1 MNTSSHMALAT
12 ALAGASETINHSRTV
27 QETLDAIVHATRT
40 SLPQFSHVSISAK
53 NDDGEFETAAGTD
66 QLAWELDGIQYD
78 LGEGPCLQALEAEP
92 VVTVEDLRHEQRW
105 PRYVPR
111 AVDRGVRSQLA
122 VRLFADN
129 THIAGLNLYSTER
142 AHIDAHSTESAR
154 LFATHA
160 AIILGH
166 TQTEDQLNIALQSRK
181 VIGQAMGILMERY
194 RIDAD
199 RAFQF
204 LVRASSANNVKLR
217 DVADEIVTTS
227 IDRYRTDS

>member
-1 MNTSSHMALAT
+1 MAR
-12 ALAGASETINHSRTV
+12 ASETINHSRTV

-40 SLPQFSHVSISAK
+40 SLPEFEHVSISAK
-53 NDDGEFETAAGTD
+53 NGDGRFETAAGTD
-66 QLAWELDGIQYD
+66 QLAWDLDGIQYELD
-78 LGEGPCLQALEAEP
+78 EGPCVQALEAEP
-92 VVTVEDLRHEQRW
+92 VVTVQNLRHEQRW
-105 PRYVPR
+105 PLYVPQ
-111 AVDRGVRSQLA
+111 AADRGVRSQLA

-142 AHIDAHSTESAR
+142 DHIDPHSTESAR
-154 LFATHA
+154 LFAIHA

-166 TQTEDQLNIALQSRK
+166 TQTEDQLNVALQSRK

-227 IDRYRTDS
+227 IDRYRTDT